1 MSTGTTVRES
11 ILTDLVSACKTI
23 SADNSFRTNVRLV
36 DRQWKHPDEIPH
48 GDFPALFVIDSD
60 EQVSELTNAA
70 LLSTFTVVI
79 VGYVKHEN
87 AASVEINKLIGDIIE
102 KIYADKTRG
111 GYAVNTVIRRIE
123 TDVFNELPHA
133 YCAVSFDIEYSYLAL
148 DVTYPT

>member
-11 ILTDLVSACKTI
+11 ILSNLVTVCKAI

-36 DRQWKHPDEIPH
+36 ERQWRHPDEIAH
-48 GDFPALFVIDSD
+48 GDFPALFIIDSD

-79 VGYVKHEN
+79 VGYVRHEK
-87 AASVEINKLIGDIIE
+87 AASVEINKLIGDVIE

-123 TDVFNELPHA
+123 TDVFNELPYA
-133 YCAVSFDIEYSYLAL
+133 FCAVSFDIEYSYLAL
-148 DVTYPT
+148 DVTQPT